1 MNAVRPAQRPQ
12 ERNGLVIPSALDTHC
27 CLTRKLPMKNPLAG
41 SPPRPQLSFW
51 QIVNM
56 NIGFFGIQYSFGL
69 QQGNMSPIY
78 RYLGAD
84 EANLPFLYLAGP
96 ITGLIVQ
103 PIIGAMSDRT
113 LSPRGRRTP
122 YFLVGAILCSL
133 ALFAMPFSRSL
144 WMAAG
149 ILWVL
154 DAANNITMEPYRAYV
169 SDRLNS
175 AQTSLG
181 FLTQSAFTGLG
192 QTLSYITPSLLVFMG
207 MNRDA
212 VNDRGI
218 PTITMLAFMMGAAF
232 SILSILGSV
241 KTTPELPLSV
251 DERARIE
258 AMPRG
263 FSNTIKEIVDA
274 FREMPSTM
282 RQMAV
287 MKFFQWYAMFCYWI
301 YIAPAL
307 ALTLFN
313 TKDPLSPGFREAG
326 LVTGQVG
333 AFYNFIAFIAAFAMV
348 PITRKIGAKWMHV
361 IALVAASIA
370 MLIIPSITSR
380 AMLFI
385 PMLGIGLCWGSMMG
399 NPYVMLSNS
408 IPKDRVGVYMGV
420 FNMFIVIPMLI
431 QNVTLP
437 FYYNSLLGGNP
448 ANVIR
453 LAGALLGCAAVAC
466 SFVTV
471 SKSTDVAVPMPM
483 AAH

>member
-1 MNAVRPAQRPQ
+1 M
-12 ERNGLVIPSALDTHC
+12 T
-27 CLTRKLPMKNPLAG
+27 LTSSTPTRARLTFG
-41 SPPRPQLSFW
+41 

-84 EANLPFLYLAGP
+84 EASLPLLYLAGP

-122 YFLVGAILCSL
+122 YFLIGAILCSL
-133 ALFAMPFSRSL
+133 SLFAMPFSRTL

-149 ILWVL
+149 ILWIL
-154 DAANNITMEPYRAYV
+154 DAANNITMEPYRAFV
-169 SDRLNS
+169 TDRLNQE
-175 AQTSLG
+175 QTSLG

-192 QTLSYITPSLLVFMG
+192 QTLSYITPSLLVFAG

-218 PTITMLAFMMGAAF
+218 PTITMIAFMMGAAF
-232 SILSILGSV
+232 SILSILWSV
-241 KTTPELPLSV
+241 RTTPELPLTP
-251 DERARIE
+251 DERARIQ
-258 AMPRG
+258 ALPRG
-263 FSNTIKEIVDA
+263 IGHTLREIVEA
-274 FREMPSTM
+274 FRDMPKTM
-282 RQMAV
+282 RQMV
-287 MKFFQWYAMFCYWI
+287 VFKFFQWYAMFCYWI

-313 TKDPLSPGFREAG
+313 TKDPNTPGFREAG

-333 AFYNFIAFIAAFAMV
+333 AFYNFIAFIAAFAMIPV
-348 PITRKIGAKWMHV
+348 TRRIGAKWMHT
-361 IALVAASIA
+361 IALVAASAA
-370 MLIIPSITSR
+370 MLAIPSITNR
-380 AMLFI
+380 TLLFI
-385 PMLGIGLCWGSMMG
+385 PMLGIGLAWGSMMG
-399 NPYVMLSNS
+399 NPYVMLSDS

-431 QNVTLP
+431 QNVTMPL
-437 FYYNSLLGGNP
+437 FYDSLLGGNP

-453 LAGALLGCAAVAC
+453 LAGALLACAAVAC
-466 SFVTV
+466 AFVTLPPRRSV
-471 SKSTDVAVPMPM
+471 DEIALPI
-483 AAH
+483 AAGH

>member
-1 MNAVRPAQRPQ
+1 MSTASSFPKPK
-12 ERNGLVIPSALDTHC
+12 
-27 CLTRKLPMKNPLAG
+27 LTFG
-41 SPPRPQLSFW
+41 

-84 EANLPFLYLAGP
+84 EASLPFLYLAGP

-122 YFLVGAILCSL
+122 YFLIGAILCSL
-133 ALFAMPFSRSL
+133 SLFAMPFSRTL

-149 ILWVL
+149 ILWIL

-169 SDRLNS
+169 SDRLEGS
-175 AQTSLG
+175 QTSLG

-232 SILSILGSV
+232 SILSILWSV
-241 KTTPELPLSV
+241 KTTPELPLTPA
-251 DERARIE
+251 ERAKIE
-258 AMPRG
+258 AMPKG
-263 FSNTIKEIVDA
+263 FGHTLKEIVDA
-274 FREMPSTM
+274 LRDMPSTM

-301 YIAPAL
+301 YISPAL
-307 ALTLFN
+307 ALTLFQ

-333 AFYNFIAFIAAFAMV
+333 AFYNFVAFVAAFAMIPV
-348 PITRKIGAKWMHV
+348 TRRIGAKWMHV
-361 IALVAASIA
+361 IALVCASAA
-370 MLIIPSITSR
+370 MLAIPSIQSR
-380 AMLFI
+380 ALLFV

-399 NPYVMLSNS
+399 NPYVMLSDS
-408 IPKDRVGVYMGV
+408 IPRDRVGVYMGV

-431 QNVTLP
+431 QNVTVP
-437 FYYNSLLGGNP
+437 FYYDSLLGGNP

-466 SFVTV
+466 AFVTV
-471 SKSTDVAVPMPM
+471 APS
-483 AAH
+483 AHAGATELPRGAGH

>member
-1 MNAVRPAQRPQ
+1 
-12 ERNGLVIPSALDTHC
+12 
-27 CLTRKLPMKNPLAG
+27 MKNPAVAA
-41 SPPRPQLSFW
+41 PTRPILSFS

-84 EANLPFLYLAGP
+84 EASLPFLYLAGP

-103 PIIGAMSDRT
+103 PIVGAMSDRT

-122 YFLVGAILCSL
+122 YFLIGAILCSIS
-133 ALFAMPFSRSL
+133 LFAMPFSRSL

-149 ILWVL
+149 ILWIL

-169 SDRLNS
+169 SDRLEGK
-175 AQTSLG
+175 QTSLG

-232 SILSILGSV
+232 SILSILWSV
-241 KTTPELPLSV
+241 KTTPELPLTA
-251 DERARIE
+251 DERSRIE
-258 AMPRG
+258 QMPRG
-263 FSNTIKEIVDA
+263 LGHTLKEIVDA
-274 FREMPSTM
+274 FRDMPSTM

-307 ALTLFN
+307 ALTLFDTN
-313 TKDPLSPGFREAG
+313 DPLSPGFREAG

-333 AFYNFIAFIAAFAMV
+333 AFYNFIAFLAAFAMV
-348 PITRKIGAKWMHV
+348 PITRRIGAKWMHS
-361 IALVAASIA
+361 IALVAASAA
-370 MLIIPSITSR
+370 MLWIPSIDSR
-380 AMLFI
+380 ALLFV
-385 PMLGIGLCWGSMMG
+385 PMIGIGIAWGSMMG
-399 NPYVMLSNS
+399 NPYVMLSDS

-437 FYYNSLLGGNP
+437 FFYESWLGGNP

-453 LAGALLGCAAVAC
+453 LAGAMLGCAAVAC
-466 SFVTV
+466 AFVQV
-471 SKSTDVAVPMPM
+471 KKSSETLS
-483 AAH
+483 